1 MRYGI
6 VINMDYDTH
15 PYEVSN
21 RLFEEIRDGLLR
33 HGFRQDGR
41 TFTIELP
48 AAEACA
54 LARRVVDDVA
64 AYEQYHHKDIYNYM
78 KEFYGFEM
86 ARVVNL
92 LVPGNEIS
100 VTELEGMQVEDLLPQ
115 QNKGGNR

>member
-15 PYEVSN
+15 PYEISN

-41 TFTIELP
+41 TFTIDLP

-54 LARRVVDDVA
+54 VARRVVDGVA
-64 AYEQYHHKDIYNYM
+64 TYEQYHHKDIFNYM

-86 ARVVNL
+86 TNIVNL
-92 LVPGNEIS
+92 LVPGGSEIS
-100 VTELEGMQVEDLLPQ
+100 VTELESLPPEAFGS
-115 QNKGGNR
+115 KPDKS